1 MNAGNVAQHKIF
13 SGNPSLIDK
22 KKNEESRFGELSAEE
37 IQEIVDNAVLVT
49 TKKVTKFGMRLLT
62 VHIS

>member
-1 MNAGNVAQHKIF
+1 M
-13 SGNPSLIDK
+13 IDK

-37 IQEIVDNAVLVT
+37 MQEIVDNAVLVT